1 MENYLLT
8 IYDETEYNA
17 GPKAKRDAAEILTK
31 SKNFKKIDFYF
42 DLNNSIISKLKKL
55 KYLNMDI
62 PKGLKDVKSGNLFI
76 QYPIYSSVISQ
87 KITNVIPKN
96 VKVYYLIHDLESLR
110 LFKDS
115 EGFKQEEIQ
124 RLNEANGIISHNPKM
139 TKWLK
144 ENGVTTKIVDLE
156 IFDYLSENMAPNNK
170 YDKSVCYAGNLAKSE
185 FLKVIPRKLKLG
197 VYGPNPA
204 QDFPENIE
212 YKGVYKPDELP
223 KYLVENFGLVWDG
236 KQSDK
241 CDGIYGE
248 YMKYNNPHKV
258 SLYLS
263 SGMPVIIWKK
273 AALADF
279 IEKNNV
285 GLVIESLDQINEK
298 LNSISE
304 SEFLELKQ
312 NTVDLS
318 QKLKSGFYLN
328 RAVDELLRGEKY
340 V

>member
-55 KYLNMDI
+55 KYLNVDI

-115 EGFKQEEIQ
+115 EGFKREEIQ
-124 RLNEANGIISHNPKM
+124 RLNEADGIISHNPKM

-185 FLKVIPRKLKLG
+185 FLKVIPRELKLG

-236 KQSDK
+236 KQNDK

-263 SGMPVIIWKK
+263 SGIPVIIWKK